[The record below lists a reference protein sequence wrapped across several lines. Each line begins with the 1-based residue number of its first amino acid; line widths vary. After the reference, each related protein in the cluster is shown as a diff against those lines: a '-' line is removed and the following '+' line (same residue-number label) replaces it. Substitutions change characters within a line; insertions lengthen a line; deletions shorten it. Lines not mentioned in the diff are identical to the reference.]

1 MARAEGVAPA
11 ISLVIPVHNEAESLP
26 ILWEELKLVLAGL
39 GVSVEVIFVD
49 DGSSD
54 GSDKV
59 IRRISDEDGRARG
72 VHLAGR
78 RGVSTAYH
86 AGFEVARGETIVTLD
101 ADLQIDP
108 RDIPAML
115 AAVTTADAAVGW
127 RQQRLDSPAKRVAS
141 RLANS
146 IRRRV
151 IGDRFHDGACSLRAM
166 SRACVAA
173 LPPYDGMHRFV
184 APLLTSAGFRVVEV
198 PVAHRARRF
207 GRSKFGILDRA
218 RRTALDL
225 LAVRWMLARR
235 LPRPPADR
243 G

>member
-11 ISLVIPVHNEAESLP
+11 VSLVIPVHNEAESLP
-26 ILWEELKLVLAGL
+26 ILWEELKPILAGL
-39 GVSVEVIFVD
+39 ATTVEVVFVD

-54 GSDKV
+54 GSDTV
-59 IRRISDEDGRARG
+59 LRRLADADARVRS
-72 VHLAGR
+72 VHLRGR

-115 AAVTTADAAVGW
+115 AALKAADAALGW
-127 RQQRLDSPAKRVAS
+127 RQRRHDTATKRLAS
-141 RLANS
+141 RIANS

-151 IGDRFHDGACSLRAM
+151 IGNDFHDGACSLRAM
-166 SRACVAA
+166 SRSCVAA

-184 APLLTSAGFRVVEV
+184 GPLLTSAGFRVVEV
-198 PVAHRARRF
+198 PVGERPRRF

-243 G
+243 A